1 MWRRGE
7 HLHATMT
14 SGPVQLATH
23 SISVEGGNQ
32 EAIKRQSRGNQR
44 SSATH
49 SISVRGRQSRGN
61 QEAIKR
67 QSEVISDP
75 LDLGASRRREQR
87 VQVRQLLTQ
96 QHLWGSVAR
105 RGERLHARQSMQDRC
120 AHAAAPRTFSSKAL
134 KRPSEVLSEIAPRG
148 SRASAYRRRAAW
160 RPMRPPP
167 PPSSRLAELT
177 KLRSRLAELT
187 KLRSRLAELTKL
199 RSRLAE
205 LTKLRRR
212 TRQWR
217 ARRRHVPT
225 PPRAAGRRAR

>member
-1 MWRRGE
+1 MQDRCAHAIAPRTFSSKALKRPSEVLSEIAPRGSHQRHSRGHQRSSARS
-7 HLHATMT
+7 HLEVLIKGTQVAIRGPQRDRT
-14 SGPVQLATH
+14 SRFSSKALKSQSEV
-23 SISVEGGNQ
+23 ISEIAPRGSHQ
-32 EAIKRQSRGNQR
+32 RHSRGNQR
-44 SSATH
+44 SSARSHLEVLIKGT
-49 SISVRGRQSRGN
+49 
-61 QEAIKR
+61 QEAIR
-67 QSEVISDP
+67 GPQRDRT
-75 LDLGASRRREQR
+75 SR
-87 VQVRQLLTQ
+87 
-96 QHLWGSVAR
+96 
-105 RGERLHARQSMQDRC
+105 
-120 AHAAAPRTFSSKAL
+120 FSSKAL

-167 PPSSRLAELT
+167 PPSSRLPALT

-199 RSRLAE
+199 PCW
-205 LTKLRRR
+205 